1 MKIFLDGNQ
10 NLANVMMSNVERF
23 KTGRKSYGQ
32 WYIEQAI
39 CKMQQMAIAFIHL
52 FIHTNE
58 IKKKRRRCLLDSA
71 SQAQFLFSA
80 FLFRAP
86 AAASAIQRIFAY
98 IQRLVVGCPLSEAFV
113 GVEIHRVDFLLWRRC
128 QRNAICRVRLLLAVG
143 DCIVTGQF
151 PLRVAQRHRQLV
163 RGK

>member
-58 IKKKRRRCLLDSA
+58 IKKNGEDV
-71 SQAQFLFSA
+71 F
-80 FLFRAP
+80 
-86 AAASAIQRIFAY
+86 
-98 IQRLVVGCPLSEAFV
+98 
-113 GVEIHRVDFLLWRRC
+113 
-128 QRNAICRVRLLLAVG
+128 
-143 DCIVTGQF
+143 
-151 PLRVAQRHRQLV
+151 
-163 RGK
+163 